1 MRPLRNSKSTKCS
14 LSNNAS
20 NQVACVDLPRKSG
33 VNLQFLLI
41 KKPKQLNVGAEN
53 GNPGTMSQVKSP
65 LLLWIHSLTVD
76 KGSISRLV
84 FDVGLSSL
92 PVEEEM
98 FARSLI
104 TIEVTVLR
112 KHPFSKDKVTF
123 EIPASYKLLVLS
135 KREGTEIK
143 SWNDM
148 NEKTQT
154 YMTFI

>member
-1 MRPLRNSKSTKCS
+1 MRSLRNSKSTKCS

-20 NQVACVDLPRKSG
+20 NQVTCVDLPGKSG

-41 KKPKQLNVGAEN
+41 KKPEQLNVGAEN
-53 GNPGTMSQVKSP
+53 GNPRTMSQVQSTLLFRIHP
-65 LLLWIHSLTVD
+65 LAVD

-104 TIEVTVLR
+104 TIIVTVLR

-123 EIPASYKLLVLS
+123 EISSSYELLVLS
-135 KREGTEIK
+135 KREGAEII

>member
-1 MRPLRNSKSTKCS
+1 MRNSKPTKCS

-20 NQVACVDLPRKSG
+20 NQVTGVDLPGKSG

-41 KKPKQLNVGAEN
+41 EKPEQLNVGAEN
-53 GNPGTMSQVKSP
+53 GNPGTMSQVETP
-65 LLLWIHSLTVD
+65 LLFWIHPLTVD

-92 PVEEEM
+92 SVENEM
-98 FARSLI
+98 LARSLI
-104 TIEVTVLR
+104 TIIVTVLR

-123 EIPASYKLLVLS
+123 EISSSYKLLVLS
-135 KREGTEIK
+135 KRKGAVIK